1 MSKLFRGNV
10 SIVTGFDKSG
20 TEDIRLKKD
29 VEGAFNSE
37 NATELL
43 VKANELSKKHKLPL
57 NTWSFYFPIKAKNG
71 QAKQMEPVLLAD
83 KFGKPKLTMLPPLA
97 NRDLHGRAPKSKTRK
112 LA

>member
-10 SIVTGFDKSG
+10 SIVTGFDKAG

-43 VKANELSKKHKLPL
+43 AKANELSKKHKLQL
-57 NTWSFYFPIKAKNG
+57 NTWSFYFPVKSKN
-71 QAKQMEPVLLAD
+71 AEPVLLSD
-83 KFGKPKLTMLPPLA
+83 KFGKPKLTMLPPMA
-97 NRDLHGRAPKSKTRK
+97 SKSSPKSKTRK

>member
-10 SIVTGFDKSG
+10 SIVTGFDKAG
-20 TEDIRLKKD
+20 NEDIRLKKD

-43 VKANELSKKHKLPL
+43 AKANELSKKHKLPL
-57 NTWSFYFPIKAKNG
+57 NTWSFYFPVKSKN
-71 QAKQMEPVLLAD
+71 AEPVLLSD
-83 KFGKPKLTMLPPLA
+83 KFGKPKLTMLPPMA
-97 NRDLHGRAPKSKTRK
+97 SKSSPKSKTRK

>member
-43 VKANELSKKHKLPL
+43 AKANELSKKHKLPL
-57 NTWSFYFPIKAKNG
+57 NTWSFYFPVKSKN
-71 QAKQMEPVLLAD
+71 AEPVLLSD
-83 KFGKPKLTMLPPLA
+83 KFGKPKLTMLPPMA
-97 NRDLHGRAPKSKTRK
+97 SKSSPKSKTRK

>member
-43 VKANELSKKHKLPL
+43 AKANELSKKHKLPL
-57 NTWSFYFPIKAKNG
+57 NTWSFYFPVGQKKNL
-71 QAKQMEPVLLAD
+71 EPVLLAD
-83 KFGKPKLTMLPPLA
+83 KFGKPKLTMLPPMA
-97 NRDLHGRAPKSKTRK
+97 SKPAAKSKTRV

>member
-10 SIVTGFDKSG
+10 SIVTGFDKAG

-43 VKANELSKKHKLPL
+43 AKANELSKKHKLPL
-57 NTWSFYFPIKAKNG
+57 NTWSFYFPVKSKN
-71 QAKQMEPVLLAD
+71 AEPVLLTD
-83 KFGKPKLTMLPPLA
+83 KFGKPKLTMLPPMA
-97 NRDLHGRAPKSKTRK
+97 SKSSPKSKTRK

>member
-1 MSKLFRGNV
+1 MSKLYRGNV

-37 NATELL
+37 NTTELL
-43 VKANELSKKHKLPL
+43 AKANELSKKHKLPL
-57 NTWSFYFPIKAKNG
+57 NTWSFYFPVKSKN
-71 QAKQMEPVLLAD
+71 AEPVLLSD
-83 KFGKPKLTMLPPLA
+83 KFGKPKLTMLPPMA
-97 NRDLHGRAPKSKTRK
+97 SKSSPKSKTRK

>member
-10 SIVTGFDKSG
+10 SIVNGFDKSG

-43 VKANELSKKHKLPL
+43 AKANELSKKHKLPL
-57 NTWSFYFPIKAKNG
+57 NTWSFYFPVKSKN
-71 QAKQMEPVLLAD
+71 AEPVLLSD
-83 KFGKPKLTMLPPLA
+83 KFGKPKLTMLPPMA
-97 NRDLHGRAPKSKTRK
+97 SKSSPKSKTRK

>member
-37 NATELL
+37 NASELL
-43 VKANELSKKHKLPL
+43 AKANELSKKHKLPL
-57 NTWSFYFPIKAKNG
+57 NTWSFYFPVKSKN
-71 QAKQMEPVLLAD
+71 AEPVLLTD
-83 KFGKPKLTMLPPLA
+83 KFGKPKLTMLPPMA
-97 NRDLHGRAPKSKTRK
+97 SKSSPKSKTRK

>member
-43 VKANELSKKHKLPL
+43 AKANELSKKHKLPL
-57 NTWSFYFPIKAKNG
+57 NTWSFYFPVKSKN
-71 QAKQMEPVLLAD
+71 AEPVLLSD
-83 KFGKPKLTMLPPLA
+83 KFGKPKLTMLPPMA
-97 NRDLHGRAPKSKTRK
+97 SKSAPKSKTRK

>member
-10 SIVTGFDKSG
+10 SIVTGFDKAG

-37 NATELL
+37 NTTELL
-43 VKANELSKKHKLPL
+43 AKANELSKKHKLPL
-57 NTWSFYFPIKAKNG
+57 NTWSFYFPVKSKN
-71 QAKQMEPVLLAD
+71 AEPVLLSD
-83 KFGKPKLTMLPPLA
+83 KFGKPKLTMLPPMA
-97 NRDLHGRAPKSKTRK
+97 SKSSPKSKTRK

>member
-1 MSKLFRGNV
+1 MSKLYKGNV
-10 SIVTGFDKSG
+10 SIVTGFAKDG

-29 VEGAFNSE
+29 IDGAFNSE

-57 NTWSFYFPIKAKNG
+57 NTWSFYFPIKDKRG
-71 QAKQMEPVLLAD
+71 QTKQMEPVLLAD
-83 KFGKPKLTMLPPLA
+83 KFGKPKLTMLPPLV
-97 NRDLHGRAPKSKTRK
+97 NKQVHGRSKTRK